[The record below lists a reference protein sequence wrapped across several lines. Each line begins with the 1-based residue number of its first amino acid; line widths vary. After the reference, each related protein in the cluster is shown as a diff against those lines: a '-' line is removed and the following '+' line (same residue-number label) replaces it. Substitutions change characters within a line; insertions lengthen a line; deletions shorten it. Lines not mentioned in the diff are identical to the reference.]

1 MLGQPGV
8 AGIYFEP
15 RSQDGRKPDD
25 AFRVTWIP
33 KVDKANALSAVQASP
48 EWASLVRSG
57 HRYGVR
63 SKCGDAASIH
73 QRLKPN
79 TPFLDG
85 NETSLFLVGPFP
97 YGATRVSLQKVF
109 QQWQWGARPLQ
120 PKGRAQDSAGVLWEV
135 QSSSKPEYEVYSMEH
150 GDVVIIEAPKK
161 QKSESKILM
170 CWRQPRP
177 WP

>member
-1 MLGQPGV
+1 MFITTFRLNDGVGQEILGQSGV

-73 QRLKPN
+73 QRLKP
-79 TPFLDG
+79 PIFG
-85 NETSLFLVGPFP
+85 W
-97 YGATRVSLQKVF
+97 K
-109 QQWQWGARPLQ
+109 
-120 PKGRAQDSAGVLWEV
+120 
-135 QSSSKPEYEVYSMEH
+135 
-150 GDVVIIEAPKK
+150 
-161 QKSESKILM
+161 
-170 CWRQPRP
+170 
-177 WP
+177 